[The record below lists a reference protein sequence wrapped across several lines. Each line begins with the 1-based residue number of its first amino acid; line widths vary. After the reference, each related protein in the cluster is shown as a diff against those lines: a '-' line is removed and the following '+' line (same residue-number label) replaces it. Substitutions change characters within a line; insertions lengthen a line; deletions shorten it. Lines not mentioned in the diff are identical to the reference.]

1 MNNLE
6 AETIKKFSKL
16 DPKDYKKLFSTT
28 KITTN
33 SFTFSN
39 RLVLPEIT
47 KENRDS

>member
-1 MNNLE
+1 MKNLE

-16 DPKDYKKLFSTT
+16 DPKDYKKLFPTT

-33 SFTFSN
+33 SFIFSN
-39 RLVLPEIT
+39 RLVLSEIT